1 MCNIIIDFFET
12 MCFYWY
18 IFLWNDDNN
27 KSIKSK
33 NIGNTISMKNAMD
46 VVGKIKEKPDYYH
59 IVFENNKI

>member
-27 KSIKSK
+27 RSIKNK
-33 NIGNTISMKNAMD
+33 NVGNAISTENAMD
-46 VVGKIKEKPDYYH
+46 SVGKKPDYYH
-59 IVFENNKI
+59 IIFENNET